1 VVESSLRLKH
11 SSAGYQPFEPETS
24 YCNKDK

>member
-1 VVESSLRLKH
+1 LRLKH

-24 YCNKDK
+24 YCSKDK